1 MTTAL
6 TDLSDI
12 EIKRAVYSPECAQ
25 NIAYLCRECFT
36 DAWSLASV
44 SEMLSAE
51 QNAVFCADNGKVG
64 FVGASVAGDVADILD
79 VAVMPDYRKKGIGKK
94 LLRTL
99 IDELTHLGVC
109 EVFLEVRASNSAAI
123 SLYTSFGFE
132 KCGERKSYYSSPRED
147 ALLYK
152 LSIRM

>member
-25 NIAYLCRECFT
+25 NIAELCRECFT
-36 DAWSLASV
+36 DAWSYDAV
-44 SEMLSAE
+44 SEMLSAG
-51 QNAVFCADNGKVG
+51 QNVVFCAENGKAG
-64 FVGASVAGDVADILD
+64 FAAASVAGDVADVLD
-79 VAVMPDYRKKGIGKK
+79 IAVTPAYRKQGIGKR

-99 IDELTHLGVC
+99 LDELSSLGVC

>member
-25 NIAYLCRECFT
+25 NIAALCHECFT

-51 QNAVFCADNGKVG
+51 QNVVFCVDNGKIG

-79 VAVMPDYRKKGIGKK
+79 VAVMPEHRKKGIGKK

-99 IDELTHLGVC
+99 IDELARLNVC

-152 LSIRM
+152 LSKRM

>member
-25 NIAYLCRECFT
+25 NIAHLCRECFT

-51 QNAVFCADNGKVG
+51 QNAVFCADNGKAG

-79 VAVMPDYRKKGIGKK
+79 IAVMPEHRKKGIGKK
-94 LLRTL
+94 LLQTL
-99 IDELTHLGVC
+99 IDELTRLNVC
-109 EVFLEVRASNSAAI
+109 EVFLEVRASNLAAI

-132 KCGERKSYYSSPRED
+132 KCGERKNYYSSPRED